1 MLRVSRARFG
11 AGAGILGV
19 AWRAGQVFGARLF
32 AQAAGFLTAV
42 LVARALGPESF
53 GIYSLAL
60 ISATL
65 LAQLPGPG
73 ADMSAVRV
81 SARYRAHD
89 PERAREVLLVAA
101 LAEASVSLIV
111 ALVGIALAGPLAA
124 TFLEH
129 PQGATALRCAV
140 LSAGAIGMTEYM
152 LATLQA
158 GEHFGRMLFVSLA
171 TATLKLLPVGLL
183 WAAGTLTL
191 PIALALFVAAAY
203 AGLLLSM
210 LMSWHMW
217 AGAIRHGRDT
227 LRELLAFSR
236 WLIAAMLLGAL
247 TSNLDVLALTYLA
260 GAAPAGLYSAGRTL
274 TLPLAFAGG
283 ALGAVLLPRLSAMT
297 DRARVVSAVRQMTL
311 YSAAATAVAVA
322 GLMLLAPLIM
332 RIVYGASYS
341 EAAVIFQVLTLA
353 YGVQLITWPALT
365 MEMVFDRPDVVAW
378 VIGAVLCLTA
388 AGYVVIV
395 PLAGMLGAAWV
406 FLAGA
411 TVQFVAYLRILRSVR
426 RSAGGGPVKL
436 DPWRGLE
443 QPTTHPDLST
453 GEGMRATKPPACPH
467 ENDQRLHVSEEV

>member
-101 LAEASVSLIV
+101 LAEAAVSLTL
-111 ALVGIALAGPLAA
+111 ALAGVALAGPLAA
-124 TFLEH
+124 TFFEH
-129 PQGATALRCAV
+129 PQAATALRCAA

-158 GEHFGRMLFVSLA
+158 GERFGRMLFVSLA
-171 TATLKLLPVGLL
+171 TAALKLVPVALL
-183 WAAGTLTL
+183 WAAGRLNL
-191 PIALALFVAAAY
+191 SNALALFVAAAY
-203 AGLLLSM
+203 AGLLLSV
-210 LMSWHMW
+210 LMSWRMW
-217 AGAIRHGRDT
+217 AGAIRHGRES
-227 LRELLAFSR
+227 LRELLTFSR
-236 WLIAAMLLGAL
+236 WLIGAMLLGAL

-260 GAAPAGLYSAGRTL
+260 GAAPAGLYSAGRAL

-283 ALGAVLLPRLSAMT
+283 ALGAVLLPRLSALA
-297 DRARVVSAVRQMTL
+297 DQARVGRMVRQITL
-311 YSAAATAVAVA
+311 VAAAAAAIVVLALVGA
-322 GLMLLAPLIM
+322 APLLL
-332 RIVYGASYS
+332 RLVYGAQY
-341 EAAVIFQVLTLA
+341 AGAVPIFQILALA
-353 YGVQLITWPALT
+353 YGVQVVTWPSLT
-365 MEMVFDRPDVVAW
+365 MLLVRDRPDLIAGLSLV
-378 VIGAVLCLTA
+378 VLCATA
-388 AGYVVIV
+388 LGYALVV
-395 PLAGMLGAAWV
+395 PTLGASGAAWV
-406 FLAGA
+406 FCGGCALLLL
-411 TVQFVAYLRILRSVR
+411 AYLVVGQKCSLHESARRTTKDEQLISESV
-426 RSAGGGPVKL
+426 
-436 DPWRGLE
+436 
-443 QPTTHPDLST
+443 
-453 GEGMRATKPPACPH
+453 
-467 ENDQRLHVSEEV
+467 